1 MCRLTMDPDNK
12 KIALLKGKYG
22 TVSGTLTAHKSY
34 RIAAD
39 PLVAYFLFGIF
50 QGFPTDYMPLNINHP
65 SVLVT
70 STGVAFCNIELLC
83 VPQ

>member
-50 QGFPTDYMPLNINHP
+50 QGFPTDYMPSNSSYFNWSCFLQYRATLGHP
-65 SVLVT
+65 VDVL
-70 STGVAFCNIELLC
+70 GA
-83 VPQ
+83 